1 MILIFIFLVLYV
13 FFNHVY
19 SSNTCKIDEY
29 YQKPIENFIASRN
42 LQNKFTCEDDHFI
55 VRDKFYIYVKTS
67 AIEFPMDRNY
77 FLTGVV
83 DNNLCQ
89 VNVITGKLDWKS
101 FQKCI
106 YFYVYSIIS
115 FAVFI
120 TIWL

>member
-1 MILIFIFLVLYV
+1 MNLIFIFLVLYV
-13 FFNHVY
+13 FFNYVY
-19 SSNTCKIDEY
+19 SSVTCKIDEY
-29 YQKPIENFIASRN
+29 YQKPIENFIKSRN
-42 LQNKFTCEDDHFI
+42 LQDKYTCEDDHFI

-67 AIEFPMDRNY
+67 ITEFPMDRNF

-83 DNNLCQ
+83 DSDLCQ

-106 YFYVYSIIS
+106 YISLYSIIS
-115 FAVFI
+115 FTILI